1 MPLATNRTLA
11 TDKPIVPKTDWNN
24 KYLYE
29 KNLVIKNVSSSTFPK
44 KYVKPGIGFRD
55 SKTLIYG
62 ILA

>member
-1 MPLATNRTLA
+1 MPLATKRTLA

-24 KYLYE
+24 EYFYE
-29 KNLVIKNVSSSTFPK
+29 KKLVSSSTFPK